1 MLKKLLIITAIC
13 FVFNACSDY
22 LFKDRQELIVVSRT
36 PRGTYAGEEMP
47 EGYQHFGWYD
57 IGLSRNGKEPIEY
70 IWRAEND
77 EFGYFILNARIGER
91 GTVYLDEWA
100 KQRNIKLP
108 RPNAKDPPTIGVLG
122 EVYWIK
128 QK

>member
-1 MLKKLLIITAIC
+1 MLKKLLFITTIC
-13 FVFNACSDY
+13 LVLTACSDY
-22 LFKDRQELIVVSRT
+22 LFKDHQELIVVSRT
-36 PRGTYAGEEMP
+36 PRGVYAGEEMP

-70 IWRAEND
+70 IWRAGKGPDHSDIMNTE
-77 EFGYFILNARIGER
+77 IGKK